1 MIQKTYKTHMTY
13 KTHQAVSLLLALL
26 AIFLTGCNRQQMN
39 IQGISSLHELEGRM
53 LYLRIYKDGDLAT
66 IDSSRIIHGKFQ
78 FTGPQRDTCLMA
90 NLFIGDE
97 SLMPVVID
105 GSPLRIIL
113 SENERKVEGSALND
127 TLFAFIRRKTA
138 LDRQLAELPRRESH
152 MILEGMDHDEILM
165 QLNQEAAQLGAQED
179 NLVMGFIKA
188 NMDNVLGP
196 GVFMI
201 VTSSL
206 PYPMLNPRI
215 EELITFASPAFLNDP
230 YVQEY
235 IRMARENEEAMHQE

>member
-1 MIQKTYKTHMTY
+1 MTH
-13 KTHQAVSLLLALL
+13 KPLLLFSLL
-26 AIFLTGCNRQQMN
+26 AISLLVGCNRQQMN
-39 IQGISSLHELEGRM
+39 IQGISSLPQLEGRM
-53 LYLRIYKDGDLAT
+53 LYLRIYQDGDLAT

-90 NLFIGDE
+90 NLFMGDE

-127 TLFAFIRRKTA
+127 SLFAFIRRKTA
-138 LDRQLAELPRRESH
+138 LDRQLAELPRRESR
-152 MILEGMDHDEILM
+152 MILDGMEHEEILM
-165 QLNQEAAQLGAQED
+165 QLNQEAAILGAQED
-179 NLVMGFIKA
+179 DLVMGFIKA

-201 VTSSL
+201 VTSAL

-215 EELITFASPAFLNDP
+215 EELITLASPTFLEDP

-235 IRMARENEEAMHQE
+235 IRLARENEEAMHGE

>member
-1 MIQKTYKTHMTY
+1 MTH
-13 KTHQAVSLLLALL
+13 KPLLLFSLL
-26 AIFLTGCNRQQMN
+26 AISLLVGCNRQQMN
-39 IQGISSLHELEGRM
+39 IQGISSLPQLEGRM
-53 LYLRIYKDGDLAT
+53 LYLRIYQDGDLAT

-90 NLFIGDE
+90 NLFMGDE

-127 TLFAFIRRKTA
+127 SLFAFIRRKTA
-138 LDRQLAELPRRESH
+138 LDRQLAELPRRESR
-152 MILEGMDHDEILM
+152 MILDGMEHEEILM
-165 QLNQEAAQLGAQED
+165 QLNQEAAILGAQED
-179 NLVMGFIKA
+179 DLVMGFIKA

-201 VTSSL
+201 VTSAL

-215 EELITFASPAFLNDP
+215 EELITLASPTFLEDP

-235 IRMARENEEAMHQE
+235 IRLARENEEAMRDEN